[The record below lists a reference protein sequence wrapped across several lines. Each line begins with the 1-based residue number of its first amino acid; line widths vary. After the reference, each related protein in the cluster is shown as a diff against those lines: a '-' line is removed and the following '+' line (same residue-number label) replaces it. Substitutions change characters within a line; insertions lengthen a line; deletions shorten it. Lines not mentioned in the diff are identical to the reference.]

1 MQFDLMHIA
10 AAQGLAPSPAL
21 LARLNEQSAPHG
33 LSLSMNDLH
42 ALAESRTEALQN
54 TGRVE
59 FGEGVLPK
67 LVAAFSD
74 SPYLFQEEYAES
86 LARLQEMFYR
96 CKSETHERIS
106 DDALLLAMREAFDGI
121 AGGSLEY
128 LEETVLTELARV
140 VHGCDAAPET
150 DALDLPQEDA

>member
-10 AAQGLAPSPAL
+10 AAQGLSLSPAL

-67 LVAAFSD
+67 LVAAFAD

-96 CKSETHERIS
+96 CKSETYERVS